1 MLENDVQLIHRFLSG
16 DDEAFSALVQKHQ
29 KSVHALAW
37 RKVGDFH
44 FAEEITQDVF
54 LQVYKKLATLKNPN
68 QFVGWLYVIVN
79 RRCINWIQRHTP
91 TTQSLDSMPAEQ
103 IEEASYTHYVSDQLD
118 LEITEH
124 RHEIVKRLL
133 QQLPESERTVITL
146 YYLGEMPVKEIGKSL
161 GVSVNTIKSRLS
173 RARKR
178 LQAQGAELLVS
189 EVLGGIQLPVNLTDN
204 IMRRVADMNPTLPP
218 VGKPLV
224 PWTVVGAA
232 AVLLILLIGT
242 GNQYLVRFQKPYSF
256 EARSE
261 PTIEIIEVSAVLD
274 IDSKPAIRNQIGRT
288 TTPSKSSSGTSLQV
302 SEATSAAAAK
312 ANSTEFSTSRWTPAN
327 GPEGGPVYNIFTTA
341 KGMIYAVSPMGIYR
355 SSTEANTWTLIS
367 TDVPTGYFPTPMAE
381 YGDTLYITTAR
392 EVFKST
398 DDGETWEALGTRPKG
413 SAVALIITEGP
424 QAYNSQTDIAMYLAF
439 SNSRVFRS
447 MDAGTRW
454 VPLNNGLTAKKI
466 YTAAAIGRTVFVGTD
481 QGIYR
486 LDSDMWQQLPV
497 ATSRFIQ
504 SLSVSEDDLYVGT
517 GPNLLM
523 LRSSKSNREEYGVLI
538 DIDDNSSSGQIFR
551 STDLGDSWTD
561 ITPRNESFAALT
573 PPSIK
578 VVAVGE
584 TLLTIGTPSFRSR
597 DRGRSWTYLEPN
609 TNSFIL
615 THFPT
620 VASDEN
626 TFYDLD
632 GYGINRTTDAGE
644 SWHSFISGMVGTD
657 ILDLVAFNNR
667 LYVRNRSGIFQSI
680 DDGASWTEVRVD
692 PNEKLGKGIFRT
704 NFYLESKL
712 SVFGSVLYGVMDDKD
727 NLGISRLSPDGD
739 ALLAIQEIPAF
750 DEEPLSS
757 ESLREIQEAKGVY
770 LDSEGKEYEK
780 MEMLLQHHANK
791 VRAGG
796 FAVSGETFYME
807 YKRQL
812 FKWSPGNPKWEN
824 TGLVDTG
831 DQYEDRGKDGFELA
845 VSGDTVYV
853 GKRDGKLFQSRD
865 GGNSWR
871 DITSNLPIQFE
882 RFNAIHFS
890 GPTVYVVTDK
900 GTLSS
905 ETGAYWH
912 VATDNTGERIVIDR
926 FAVYGTTVYGAGNS
940 GVYRLDAGGG
950 WTQISSEIPGQVLS
964 LIVNKDKLY
973 IAAQGRG
980 LFHISLE

>member
-54 LQVYKKLATLKNPN
+54 LQVYKKLATLKNPD

-79 RRCINWIQRHTP
+79 RRCINWIQRHRP

-103 IEEASYTHYVSDQLD
+103 IEEASYTHYVSEQLD

-178 LQAQGAELLVS
+178 LQVQGAELLVS

-204 IMRRVADMNPTLPP
+204 IMRRVADLNPTSPP

-242 GNQYLVRFQKPYSF
+242 GNQYLARFQKPYSF

-261 PTIEIIEVSAVLD
+261 PTIEIIDVSAVLD
-274 IDSKPAIRNQIGRT
+274 IDAKPAVRNQIGRT
-288 TTPSKSSSGTSLQV
+288 TTPSKSSGTSLQV
-302 SEATSAAAAK
+302 SETTSAVAAK

-327 GPEGGPVYNIFTTA
+327 GPAGGPVYNIFTTA

-381 YGDTLYITTAR
+381 YGDTLYMTTAR
-392 EVFKST
+392 EVFTST
-398 DDGETWEALGTRPKG
+398 DDGKTWEALGTRPKG
-413 SAVALIITEGP
+413 SAVALIITEVP

-439 SNSRVFRS
+439 ANGGVFRS

-454 VPLNNGLTAKKI
+454 VPLSNGLTGKKI

-504 SLSVSEDDLYVGT
+504 SLSVSEDDLYMGT

-538 DIDDNSSSGQIFR
+538 DIDDNAKSGQIFR

-615 THFPT
+615 THFPA

-626 TFYDLD
+626 TFYNLD

-712 SVFGSVLYGVMDDKD
+712 SVFGSVLYGVMDGKD

-739 ALLAIQEIPAF
+739 ALLPIQEIPAF

-950 WTQISSEIPGQVLS
+950 WRQISSEIPGKVLS

>member
-16 DDEAFSALVQKHQ
+16 DDEAFSALVQRHQ

-54 LQVYKKLATLKNPN
+54 LQVYKKLSTLKNPN

-79 RRCINWIQRHTP
+79 RLCINWLQRHRP
-91 TTQSLDSMPAEQ
+91 PTQSLDNMPAEQ
-103 IEEASYTHYVSDQLD
+103 IEEASYTRYVAEQLD

-133 QQLPESERTVITL
+133 QQLPESERTVVTL

-204 IMRRVADMNPTLPP
+204 IMQRVADMNPTSPP
-218 VGKPLV
+218 VGKPLG
-224 PWTVVGAA
+224 PWMAVGAA
-232 AVLLILLIGT
+232 AVLLIVLIGA

-261 PTIEIIEVSAVLD
+261 PTIEIVDVSVVLD
-274 IDSKPAIRNQIGRT
+274 IDSKPAVRNRIGRAT
-288 TTPSKSSSGTSLQV
+288 DPSKSGGAGLQV
-302 SEATSAAAAK
+302 SETTAAAAAK
-312 ANSTEFSTSRWTPAN
+312 ENSTKFSASQWTPAN
-327 GPEGGPVYNIFTTA
+327 APAGGPVYNIFATS
-341 KGMIYAVSPMGIYR
+341 KGVIYAVSPIGIYR
-355 SSTEANTWTLIS
+355 AAAEADTWTLIS
-367 TDVPTGYFPTPMAE
+367 TDVPTGHFQTPMAE
-381 YGDTLYITTAR
+381 YSDRLYIVTPR
-392 EVFKST
+392 EVFTST
-398 DDGETWEALGTRPKG
+398 NDGKTWGTLGSRPKG
-413 SAVALIITEGP
+413 SVVDLIITEGL

-439 SNSRVFRS
+439 SNRGVFRS
-447 MDAGTRW
+447 VDAGARW
-454 VPLNNGLTAKKI
+454 IPINSGLTKKKI
-466 YTAAAIGRTVFVGTD
+466 YTATAIGRTVFLGTD

-486 LDSDMWQQLPV
+486 LDVDMWKQLPV
-497 ATSRFIQ
+497 ATSRVIQ
-504 SLSVSEDDLYVGT
+504 SLSVFEDDLYVGT
-517 GPNLLM
+517 GPNLSILT
-523 LRSSKSNREEYGVLI
+523 SSKSNREEYAVLI
-538 DIDDNSSSGQIFR
+538 DPDDNSSSGQIFR
-551 STDLGDSWTD
+551 STDLGDSWIE
-561 ITPRNESFAALT
+561 ITPRNESFEALT
-573 PPSIK
+573 PSSIK

-584 TLLTIGTPSFRSR
+584 TLLTIGTPGFRSR
-597 DRGRSWTYLEPN
+597 DGGRSWTHLGSN
-609 TNSFIL
+609 MNSFIL
-615 THFPT
+615 THFPA

-626 TFYDLD
+626 TFYNLD
-632 GYGINRTTDAGE
+632 GYSINRTTDAGE
-644 SWHSFISGMVGTD
+644 SWHPFISGIVGTD
-657 ILDLVAFNNR
+657 ILDLVALNNR

-680 DDGASWTEVRVD
+680 DDGESWAEVRVD
-692 PNEKLGKGIFRT
+692 HNEKLENAVPRR
-704 NFYLESKL
+704 NFYGKSMLA
-712 SVFGSVLYGVMDDKD
+712 VFGSVLYGIMAGKD
-727 NLGISRLSPDGD
+727 NLGISRLSTDGD
-739 ALLAIQEIPAF
+739 AFLPIQEIPAF

-770 LDSEGKEYEK
+770 LDSDGKEYEK
-780 MEMLLQHHANK
+780 MEMLLQHHAK
-791 VRAGG
+791 RVRAGG
-796 FAVSGETFYME
+796 FAVSGQTFYME

-831 DQYEDRGKDGFELA
+831 AQSEDRGKDGFELA

-871 DITSNLPIQFE
+871 DITSNLPIQFA
-882 RFNAIHFS
+882 RFNAICFS
-890 GPTVYVVTDK
+890 GATVYVGTDK

-905 ETGAYWH
+905 EAGTYWH
-912 VATDNTGERIVIDR
+912 VATDNIGERIVIDR
-926 FAVYGTTVYGAGNS
+926 FAVYGTTVYGAGDK
-940 GVYRLDAGGG
+940 GIYRLDAESR
-950 WTQISSEIPGQVLS
+950 WRQISSEVPGKVLS
-964 LIVNKDKLY
+964 LVVNKNKLY
-973 IAAQGRG
+973 IATQRRG

>member
-16 DDEAFSALVQKHQ
+16 DAEAFSALVQKHQ

-54 LQVYKKLATLKNPN
+54 LQVYKKLSTLKNPG

-79 RRCINWIQRHTP
+79 RRCINWIQRHRP

-103 IEEASYTHYVSDQLD
+103 IEEASYTHYVSNQLD

-133 QQLPESERTVITL
+133 QLLPESERTVIVL

-189 EVLGGIQLPVNLTDN
+189 EVLGGVQLPANLTDN
-204 IMRRVADMNPTLPP
+204 IMRRVVDMNPTSPP
-218 VGKPLV
+218 VGKPLG
-224 PWTVVGAA
+224 PWTAVGAA
-232 AVLLILLIGT
+232 AALLILLIGAS
-242 GNQYLVRFQKPYSF
+242 NQYLVRFQKPYSF

-261 PTIEIIEVSAVLD
+261 PTIEIIDVSTVLD
-274 IDSKPAIRNQIGRT
+274 IDLKPAVRNQIGRT
-288 TTPSKSSSGTSLQV
+288 TTPGKSSGTGLQV
-302 SEATSAAAAK
+302 SETTAAAAAK
-312 ANSTEFSTSRWTPAN
+312 ANATTFSTSRWTPAN
-327 GPEGGPVYNIFTTA
+327 GPTGGPVYNIFTTA
-341 KGMIYAVSPMGIYR
+341 KGMVYAVSPMGIYR

-367 TDVPTGYFPTPMAE
+367 TDVPTGRFQTPMAE
-381 YGDTLYITTAR
+381 YGDTLYIVAVR
-392 EVFKST
+392 EVFTST
-398 DDGETWEALGTRPKG
+398 DDGKTWKVLGSRPKG
-413 SAVALIITEGP
+413 SAVDLIITEPP

-439 SNSRVFRS
+439 ANRGVFRS
-447 MDAGTRW
+447 MDAGAQW
-454 VPLNNGLTAKKI
+454 VPLNNGLTGKKI

-481 QGIYR
+481 QGLYR
-486 LDSDMWQQLPV
+486 LDSDMWKQLPV
-497 ATSRFIQ
+497 ATLRFIQ
-504 SLSVSEDDLYVGT
+504 SLSVFENDLYVGT
-517 GPNLLM
+517 APNLLM
-523 LRSSKSNREEYGVLI
+523 LRSSKSNREEYGVLV
-538 DIDDNSSSGQIFR
+538 DTDETSNSGQIFR
-551 STDLGDSWTD
+551 STDLGDSWTE
-561 ITPRNESFAALT
+561 ITPRNESFEALT
-573 PPSIK
+573 PSSIQ

-584 TLLTIGTPSFRSR
+584 TLLTIGTPGFRSR
-597 DRGRSWTYLEPN
+597 DRGRSWTHLGPN
-609 TNSFIL
+609 MNSFAL
-615 THFPT
+615 THFPA

-644 SWHSFISGMVGTD
+644 SWHPFMSGIVGTD
-657 ILDLVAFNNR
+657 ILDLVALNNR
-667 LYVRNRSGIFQSI
+667 LYIRNRSGIFQSI
-680 DDGASWTEVRVD
+680 DDGESWAEVRVD
-692 PNEKLGKGIFRT
+692 PNEKLENAVSGR
-704 NFYLESKL
+704 NFYGESQL
-712 SVFGSVLYGVMDDKD
+712 SVFGSILYGIMDGRD
-727 NLGISRLSPDGD
+727 NLGVSRLSTDGD
-739 ALLAIQEIPAF
+739 ALLPIQEIPAF

-770 LDSEGKEYEK
+770 LDSDGKEYEK
-780 MEMLLQHHANK
+780 MEVLLQHHANR

-796 FAVSGETFYME
+796 FAVSGQTFYME

-831 DQYEDRGKDGFELA
+831 DQFEDRGKDGFELA

-871 DITSNLPIQFE
+871 DITSNLPLQFE

-890 GPTVYVVTDK
+890 GPTVYVGTDK

-905 ETGAYWH
+905 ETGTYWH

-926 FAVYGTTVYGAGNS
+926 FTLYGTTVYGAGNS
-940 GVYRLDAGGG
+940 GIYRLDAKSR
-950 WTQISSEIPGQVLS
+950 WRQISSEVPGKVLS
-964 LIVNKDKLY
+964 LAVNKDKLY
-973 IAAQGRG
+973 IATQRRG

>member
-16 DDEAFSALVQKHQ
+16 DAEAFSALVQKHQ

-54 LQVYKKLATLKNPN
+54 LQVYKKLSTLKNPG

-79 RRCINWIQRHTP
+79 RRCINWIQRHRP

-103 IEEASYTHYVSDQLD
+103 IEEASYTHYVSNQLD

-133 QQLPESERTVITL
+133 QLLPESERTVIVL

-189 EVLGGIQLPVNLTDN
+189 EVLGGVQLPANLTDN
-204 IMRRVADMNPTLPP
+204 IMRRVVDMNPTSPP
-218 VGKPLV
+218 VGKPLG
-224 PWTVVGAA
+224 PWTAVGAA
-232 AVLLILLIGT
+232 AALLILLIGAS
-242 GNQYLVRFQKPYSF
+242 NQYLVRFQKPYSF

-261 PTIEIIEVSAVLD
+261 PTIEIIDVSTVLD
-274 IDSKPAIRNQIGRT
+274 IDLKPAVRNQIGRT
-288 TTPSKSSSGTSLQV
+288 TTPGKSSGTGLQV
-302 SEATSAAAAK
+302 SETTAAAAAK
-312 ANSTEFSTSRWTPAN
+312 ANATTFSTSRWTPAN
-327 GPEGGPVYNIFTTA
+327 GPTGGPVYNIFTTA
-341 KGMIYAVSPMGIYR
+341 KGMVYAVSPMGIYR

-367 TDVPTGYFPTPMAE
+367 TDVPTGRFQTPMAE
-381 YGDTLYITTAR
+381 YGDTLYIVAVR
-392 EVFKST
+392 EVFTST
-398 DDGETWEALGTRPKG
+398 DDGKTWKVLGSRPKG
-413 SAVALIITEGP
+413 SAVDLIITEPP

-439 SNSRVFRS
+439 ANRGVFRS
-447 MDAGTRW
+447 MDAGARW
-454 VPLNNGLTAKKI
+454 VPLDNGLTGKKI

-486 LDSDMWQQLPV
+486 LDSDMWKQLPV

-504 SLSVSEDDLYVGT
+504 SLSVFEDDLYVGT

-523 LRSSKSNREEYGVLI
+523 LRSSKSNREAYGVLV
-538 DIDDNSSSGQIFR
+538 DTDETSNSGQIFR
-551 STDLGDSWTD
+551 STDLGDSWTE
-561 ITPRNESFAALT
+561 ITPRNESFEALT
-573 PPSIK
+573 PSSIQ

-584 TLLTIGTPSFRSR
+584 TLLTIGTPGFRSR
-597 DRGRSWTYLEPN
+597 DRGRSWTHLGPN
-609 TNSFIL
+609 MNSFAL
-615 THFPT
+615 THFPA

-626 TFYDLD
+626 TFYNLN

-644 SWHSFISGMVGTD
+644 SWHPFMSGIVGTD
-657 ILDLVAFNNR
+657 ILDLVALNNR
-667 LYVRNRSGIFQSI
+667 LYIRNRSGIFQSI
-680 DDGASWTEVRVD
+680 DDGESWAEVRVD
-692 PNEKLGKGIFRT
+692 PNEKLENAVSGR
-704 NFYLESKL
+704 NFYGESQL
-712 SVFGSVLYGVMDDKD
+712 SVFGSILYGIMDGRD
-727 NLGISRLSPDGD
+727 NLGVSRLSTDGD
-739 ALLAIQEIPAF
+739 ALLPIQEIPAF

-770 LDSEGKEYEK
+770 LDSDGKEYEK
-780 MEMLLQHHANK
+780 MEVLLQHHANR

-796 FAVSGETFYME
+796 FAVSGQTFYME

-831 DQYEDRGKDGFELA
+831 DQFEDRGKDGFELA

-871 DITSNLPIQFE
+871 DITSNLPLQFE

-890 GPTVYVVTDK
+890 GPTVYVGTDK

-905 ETGAYWH
+905 ETGTYWH

-926 FAVYGTTVYGAGNS
+926 FTLYGTTVYGAGNS
-940 GVYRLDAGGG
+940 GIYRLDAKSR
-950 WTQISSEIPGQVLS
+950 WRQISSEVPGKVLS
-964 LIVNKDKLY
+964 LAVNKDKLY
-973 IAAQGRG
+973 IATQRRG